1 MPSPYHFGLP
11 QRKVRRKSAMVLF
24 AIKSPQWATKGGFLY
39 KQTDLHFWWFI
50 PEQIV
55 FQWFMGILGFSS
67 IRVLIFRTILDVTVV
82 MIEYDLKHSDT
93 VFLYSLKQE
102 TNSRGEKNK
111 VFYR

>member
-1 MPSPYHFGLP
+1 
-11 QRKVRRKSAMVLF
+11 
-24 AIKSPQWATKGGFLY
+24 
-39 KQTDLHFWWFI
+39 
-50 PEQIV
+50 
-55 FQWFMGILGFSS
+55 MGILGFSS
-67 IRVLIFRTILDVTVV
+67 IRVLIFRTILDVTAA